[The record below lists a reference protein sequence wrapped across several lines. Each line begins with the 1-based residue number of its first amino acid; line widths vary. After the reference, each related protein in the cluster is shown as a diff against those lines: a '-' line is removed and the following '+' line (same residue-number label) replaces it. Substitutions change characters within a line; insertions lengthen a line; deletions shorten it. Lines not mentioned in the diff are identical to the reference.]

1 MAIVV
6 EHEKRRREILDKAI
20 DVFSEEGYGDVTF
33 QKIADRCGITRTTL
47 YIYFKNKR
55 EIFIGSIRQI
65 TSEIE
70 TKIQAVIRDSGIP
83 CGEKL
88 RRTMEIILDSC
99 AENHK
104 LFYVILMYLMQ
115 LKKSGKN
122 PSERVRR
129 RTIRARHLLSTI
141 LIEGTQ
147 KGEFHITDIRA
158 AGELLYSLIETAIFR
173 LAVYGPPNS
182 GRLLPSVNLTIDGF
196 LARPPVLRQVV

>member
-20 DVFSEEGYGDVTF
+20 DVFTEEGYGDVTF

-55 EIFIGSIRQI
+55 EIFIGGIRQI
-65 TSEIE
+65 TVEIE
-70 TKIQAVIRDSGIP
+70 TKIQTVIGDSEIP
-83 CGEKL
+83 CVEKL
-88 RRTMEIILDSC
+88 RRTMKIILDSC
-99 AENHK
+99 AENRK
-104 LFYVILMYLMQ
+104 LFHVILMYLMQ

-122 PSERVRR
+122 PAERIRR

-141 LIEGTQ
+141 LIEGAQ
-147 KGEFHITDIRA
+147 KGEFRITDIGA

-173 LAVYGPPNS
+173 LAVYSTQDG
-182 GRLLPSVNLTIDGF
+182 GGLLPSVNLAIDGF
-196 LARPPVLRQVV
+196 LARSPAPGE